1 MKKPPIHRPGN
12 GQHGVTK
19 HPRAQEP
26 VHLLPQAVENSF
38 ELIAMTDVD
47 GLITFANRA
56 FLRTLGYSREEIIGK
71 HIIFVFSQI
80 NDHALLLEIGE
91 KCFMDEGW
99 IGECLFARRDRTDVP
114 LLLSVG
120 PTKDGQGRVIGSF
133 GVMQDIS
140 RQKMT
145 EEALRQTEEQFRQLA
160 ENINE
165 VFFITS
171 PDLSRVI
178 YLSPAYERIWGRP
191 RQEMYDRP
199 AIWGEALY
207 PEDRERAV
215 GVIAK
220 QQEGLPT
227 AMEFRIVR
235 PDGSI
240 RWISSHSFPVRDP
253 HGRLWRVVGIAED
266 ITARMDEGKKLLQA
280 YEKLDIALQES
291 EQNTRDADKLTELVD
306 VLQSCQTVEEAYQIA
321 ASTLPTVLPSHSGAL
336 CITSSS
342 RNIVEAVA
350 TWGDTLATEKTF
362 APASC
367 WALRRGKAHIVN
379 GSASPLQ
386 CAHVTA
392 SSADSYLCIPL
403 VAQGEMLG
411 LLYVEHPTRFL
422 SLSAGPSDDGTE
434 ALARRASAVARRIS
448 LVLTNLRLR
457 ETLRHQSVRDPLT
470 GLFNRRFMEESLERE
485 LLRGD
490 RNGQPVALIMLDIDH
505 FKQFND
511 TFGHQAGDAVLREL
525 GDFLSQR
532 TRGQDIACRFGG
544 EEFVLILAGASV
556 DVARKRAELLR
567 EGLKELTALHAGQT
581 LGKITVSAGV
591 SAFPDHGA
599 TAEDLIHAADQ
610 ALYRAKAEGR
620 DRVIVS

>member
-1 MKKPPIHRPGN
+1 MKKPPTHRPGN
-12 GQHGVTK
+12 GHHAVTK
-19 HPRAQEP
+19 CVRAEEP

-38 ELIAMTDVD
+38 ELIAMTDAD
-47 GLITFANRA
+47 GLITFANQA

-71 HIIFVFSQI
+71 HMIFAFSET
-80 NDHALLLEIGE
+80 NDHALLLEIGK
-91 KCFMDEGW
+91 KCFLDEGW

-120 PTKDGQGRVIGSF
+120 PIKDDQGRVIGSF
-133 GVMQDIS
+133 GVMQDVS
-140 RQKMT
+140 RQKVV
-145 EEALRQTEEQFRQLA
+145 EEALRRTEEQFRQLA

-165 VFFITS
+165 IFFITS

-178 YLSPAYERIWGRP
+178 YLSPAYEKIWGRP
-191 RQEMYDRP
+191 CQEMYDRS
-199 AIWGEALY
+199 AVWGEAVH
-207 PEDRERAV
+207 PEDRERAL

-220 QQEGLPT
+220 QSEGVPT

-235 PDGSI
+235 PDGSV
-240 RWISSHSFPVRDP
+240 RWISGRSFPVHDSQ
-253 HGRLWRVVGIAED
+253 GKFCRVVGIAED
-266 ITARMDEGKKLLQA
+266 ITARMEEGKKLLQA
-280 YEKLDIALQES
+280 YEKLDIALRES
-291 EQNTRDADKLTELVD
+291 EQHVRDADKLTELVD
-306 VLQSCQTVEEAYQIA
+306 ILQSCQTIEEAYSIA
-321 ASTLPTVLPSHSGAL
+321 ASMLPTILPSLSGAV
-336 CITSSS
+336 CVTSSS
-342 RNIVEAVA
+342 RNMVETVA
-350 TWGDTLATEKTF
+350 TWGDTPGTEETF

-367 WALRRGKAHIVN
+367 WALRRGKIHVVN
-379 GSASPLQ
+379 DSASPLR
-386 CAHVTA
+386 CAHVT
-392 SSADSYLCIPL
+392 SSAASSYLCIPL
-403 VAQGEMLG
+403 AAQGEMLG
-411 LLYVEHPTRFL
+411 LLYVEQPTRFL
-422 SLSAGPSDDGTE
+422 NPSTARSDDGTE
-434 ALARRASAVARRIS
+434 ALARQASAVARRIA

-511 TFGHQAGDAVLREL
+511 TFGHQAGDALLREM

-532 TRGQDIACRFGG
+532 TRGQDVACRFGG
-544 EEFVLILAGASV
+544 EEFVLILAGASM
-556 DVARKRAELLR
+556 DVACQRAQLLR
-567 EGLKELTALHAGQT
+567 EELKQLTVQHAGQA

-599 TAEDLIHAADQ
+599 TADELVRAADR

-620 DRVIVS
+620 DRVVVA